1 MKVLLSDLNILL
13 QAKGLLHVN
22 ITNIPWNSN
31 GTIYYVSVSSGNHK
45 GDSLPA
51 SAKPVIIS
59 SMYIYKVE
67 CSCNI
72 TLCKSHQNG

>member
-13 QAKGLLHVN
+13 QEKNLLHVN
-22 ITNIPWNSN
+22 INIPLNSD
-31 GTIYYVSVSSGNHK
+31 GTIYYVSVRSGNDQ

-51 SAKPVIIS
+51 RAKPVIIS
-59 SMYIYKVE
+59 SMYKVE
-67 CSCNI
+67 YSCNI